1 MKHFCLAL
9 PAGMHSKLV
18 ALCEQRGVTITAYI
32 RAAVA
37 ARIQSDLTGQKFCC
51 DGSPC
56 ILALLPNYSAMA
68 SSTKTLL
75 HSSPVP
81 KYEIPTG

>member
-9 PAGMHSKLV
+9 PDGLHEKLAAV
-18 ALCEQRGVTITAYI
+18 TSQREVTITSYI

-37 ARIQSDLTGQKFCC
+37 ARIQSDLSGQRFCA

-56 ILALLPNYSAMA
+56 ILALMPNYQGLSSSA
-68 SSTKTLL
+68 KLL
-75 HSSPVP
+75 LDRPAVL
-81 KYEIPTG
+81 KGGG